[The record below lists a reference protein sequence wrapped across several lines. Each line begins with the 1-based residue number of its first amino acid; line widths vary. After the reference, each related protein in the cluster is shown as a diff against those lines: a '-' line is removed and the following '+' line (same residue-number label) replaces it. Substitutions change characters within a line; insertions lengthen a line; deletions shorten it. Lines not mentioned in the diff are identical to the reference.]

1 MVSLVTV
8 VLIITVNNV
17 KALDRRIKTR
27 REILSCRSHPVPFNP
42 TRPTRRRAG
51 KYIRLSTCVM
61 HFVEGVYEIV
71 FEFCC
76 DPSHALLEQATC

>member
-17 KALDRRIKTR
+17 KALDQRIKTR
-27 REILSCRSHPVPFNP
+27 RKILSCRSHPVPFNP
-42 TRPTRRRAG
+42 TRRTRRRAG

-61 HFVEGVYEIV
+61 HFYEIV